1 MTQSIM
7 AIGPANWGRG
17 RTKEYHFPP
26 VALLRKTKC
35 SIVFSLE
42 DGEMNT

>member
-17 RTKEYHFPP
+17 RTKEHHFPT
-26 VALLRKTKC
+26 VALLHKTERC
-35 SIVFSLE
+35 IAFSPE